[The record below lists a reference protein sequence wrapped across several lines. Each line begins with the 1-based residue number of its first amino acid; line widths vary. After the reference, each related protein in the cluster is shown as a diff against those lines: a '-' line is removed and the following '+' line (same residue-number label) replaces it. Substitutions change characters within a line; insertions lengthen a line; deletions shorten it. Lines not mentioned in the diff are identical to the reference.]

1 MAKLTSGPLETLYI
15 GPKGSEVRIGETI
28 APLTFAPSS
37 AEYVRLRTEQQ
48 AGTIGIS
55 DVHSI
60 AFMAST
66 MLAEATVENIA
77 RAVGL
82 PVSAVE
88 GGKKI
93 IITSP
98 TLPEVSLL
106 ATGPGPEDTEEAVAD
121 RPRSRLISMPRCIS
135 MSLGGGDPLLS
146 WSRAEQTGIP
156 LSFELLQTPSTGEFF
171 TVRDYKPLVQDPVV
185 RKNGNANITTKTA
198 EATIITF
205 DGISGNTKGD
215 KFLSGSADAV
225 GDLTATLVSVSKDGV
240 AVADPNFSVEV
251 SGGALLLKNGATAI
265 VPMTHNGTYVA
276 LVSVVDTVGQR
287 TDGLIGWTVKAT

>member
-1 MAKLTSGPLETLYI
+1 MAKLTSGPLEALYV
-15 GPKGSEVRIGETI
+15 GGVDVGTTI

-55 DVHSI
+55 DVHSV

-82 PVSAVE
+82 PASAVE

-98 TLPEVSLL
+98 TLPEEPIL
-106 ATGPGPEDTEEAVAD
+106 AYGPGPEDTEEAVAD

-135 MSLGGGDPLLS
+135 MSLGGGDPLIS

-171 TVRDYKPLVQDPVV
+171 TVYDYQPFFTPGVV
-185 RKNGNANITTKTA
+185 IDLGTHTTATA
-198 EATIITF
+198 D
-205 DGISGNTKGD
+205 DGD
-215 KFLSGSADAV
+215 VADLSGHLNLADAF
-225 GDLTATLVSVSKDGV
+225 AP
-240 AVADPNFSVEV
+240 AV
-251 SGGALLLKNGATAI
+251 I
-265 VPMTHNGTYVA
+265 
-276 LVSVVDTVGQR
+276 
-287 TDGLIGWTVKAT
+287 DGLS